1 MREDLIPVSV
11 GKTIWDE
18 LPGANIDTEKLE
30 HLFESRAKD
39 LMTKVN
45 LFERIIKL
53 ARNACSSEK
62 GTEQ

>member
-45 LFERIIKL
+45 LFERIIQL
-53 ARNACSSEK
+53 ARNAC
-62 GTEQ
+62 